1 MWLLMMP
8 ALLGHDCFA
17 SQCRLKAYHYP
28 ALLFSLSQS
37 WRKLDVMDMKKGCGM
52 RVTIVTRP
60 CVVGATSG
68 GGKVFSPWDYKEDT
82 GPTLPVPLYH
92 DSYTWLKMIASFQ
105 NLILISQGQ
114 LIAASHYTLL
124 RRKICC

>member
-17 SQCRLKAYHYP
+17 SQRRLKAYHYP
-28 ALLFSLSQS
+28 ALLSSLSQS
-37 WRKLDVMDMKKGCGM
+37 WRKLDVMDMKKGCGT

-60 CVVGATSG
+60 CVVGASG
-68 GGKVFSPWDYKEDT
+68 GGKVSLPSSYKEDT

-92 DSYTWLKMIASFQ
+92 DSFT
-105 NLILISQGQ
+105 
-114 LIAASHYTLL
+114 
-124 RRKICC
+124 